1 MMVNPPFRSTF
12 DATGVDVKTTT
23 EALIY
28 SLVTCKH
35 VSHQV
40 LLTGR
45 AHSHKHIVG
54 ALVGDVVYESL
65 TLGVIAEIAVAM
77 TDDIDAGKV
86 GAQSYNGIGM
96 NVGTT
101 SDDVKRTI
109 GGVTAYDV

>member
-1 MMVNPPFRSTF
+1 MVNPPFRSTL
-12 DATGVDVKTTT
+12 DTTGVDVKTAP

-35 VSHQV
+35 VSHQI

-45 AHSHKHIVG
+45 AHSHEDIIG
-54 ALVGDVVYESL
+54 SLVGDIVYESL

-77 TDDIDAGKV
+77 TDNIDAGKV
-86 GAQSYNGIGM
+86 GAQSYNGVGM

-101 SDDVKRTI
+101 SDDVKRAV
-109 GGVTAYDV
+109 GEVTAYDV